1 MIANQASALVHL
13 GMGHDDMTAGFMDE
27 AVAMVEAMAPPRGS
41 ANPIQ
46 PVHELYGELLME
58 MGRHEEEAN
67 MFATS
72 LERMPRRS
80 RSLLGMARASIEIG
94 EADTAAE
101 AYRELTGVWQG
112 RDDFPGMHEA
122 RQYLGET
129 DSAGR
134 R

>member
-1 MIANQASALVHL
+1 
-13 GMGHDDMTAGFMDE
+13 
-27 AVAMVEAMAPPRGS
+27 
-41 ANPIQ
+41 
-46 PVHELYGELLME
+46 
-58 MGRHEEEAN
+58 